1 MESVARRHAHG
12 RKCEAGERI
21 VKKVQAQD
29 EAELA
34 GDVDVSIVDEPRRWP
49 AFALV
54 GVLGIIGLAWKF
66 RLS

>member
-1 MESVARRHAHG
+1 MVAIAI
-12 RKCEAGERI
+12 EQVIE
-21 VKKVQAQD
+21 D

-34 GDVDVSIVDEPRRWP
+34 GDVDVSIVDEPRCWP